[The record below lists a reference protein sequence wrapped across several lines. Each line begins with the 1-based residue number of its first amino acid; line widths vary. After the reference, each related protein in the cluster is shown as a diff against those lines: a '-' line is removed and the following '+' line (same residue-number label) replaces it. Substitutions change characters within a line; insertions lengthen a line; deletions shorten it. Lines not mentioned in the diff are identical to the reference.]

1 MKDKEKI
8 IVNEISKILKVKLS
22 KKNYNMKIGEIKNWD
37 SFNHIKIYVVLSK
50 KFKYKGDTKSLYKVR
65 YIKDWI
71 DYFK

>member
-1 MKDKEKI
+1 
-8 IVNEISKILKVKLS
+8 
-22 KKNYNMKIGEIKNWD
+22 MKIGEIKNWD